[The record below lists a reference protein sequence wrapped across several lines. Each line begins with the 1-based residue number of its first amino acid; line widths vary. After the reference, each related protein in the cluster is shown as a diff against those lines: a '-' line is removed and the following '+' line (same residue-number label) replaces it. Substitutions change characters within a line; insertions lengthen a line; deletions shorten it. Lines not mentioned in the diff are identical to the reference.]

1 MIETFKV
8 KGMHCASCASAVE
21 RILKKQEGVQDASVN
36 LLSEQ
41 VSITSD
47 TYLQDIR
54 VMQQALEKAGFE
66 LERIQESSEMT
77 MHVSGM
83 HCAACSAAVERILKK
98 QPNVTDAQVNLL
110 SEQVRVCYLG
120 SPDVAHWEEAVSKGG
135 YHLEE
140 KQPQTMREVRFH
152 IGGHAL
158 RQLQQRMRAHIVTH
172 GRRAGGEREP
182 GQ

>member
-77 MHVSGM
+77 MDPQEAAQCHG
-83 HCAACSAAVERILKK
+83 CAGE
-98 QPNVTDAQVNLL
+98 PAQRAGARLL
-110 SEQVRVCYLG
+110 SGQSRCGALGRGGEQRRLSSRG
-120 SPDVAHWEEAVSKGG
+120 KAATDDAGG
-135 YHLEE
+135 PLSY
-140 KQPQTMREVRFH
+140 RR
-152 IGGHAL
+152 HAL

>member
-47 TYLQDIR
+47 AYLQDIR

-140 KQPQTMREVRFH
+140 KQPADDA
-152 IGGHAL
+152 GGPLSYRRHAL
-158 RQLQQRMRAHIVTH
+158 RLPAAHASAYCHAWTACR
-172 GRRAGGEREP
+172 RRA
-182 GQ
+182 

>member
-36 LLSEQ
+36 LLREQ

-47 TYLQDIR
+47 AYLQDIR

-98 QPNVTDAQVNLL
+98 QSRCGALGRGGEQRRLSSRGKAAADDA
-110 SEQVRVCYLG
+110 
-120 SPDVAHWEEAVSKGG
+120 GG
-135 YHLEE
+135 PLPY
-140 KQPQTMREVRFH
+140 RR
-152 IGGHAL
+152 HAL
-158 RQLQQRMRAHIVTH
+158 CQLQQRMRAHIVTH
-172 GRRAGGEREP
+172 GRRAESEREP